1 MRRRPAVS
9 RHPPLLSERSSARC
23 ARAAGAHGLAKV
35 CGIAIS
41 IAGAAIASY
50 MNGKAG
56 EDMSN
61 PTLGNVPPLL
71 PCPRP
76 HAQLTWLCAVCAQIF
91 FFLQCFF
98 GSTFFLLQKSVL
110 SRYPPL
116 QTTCWGYCMGACILV
131 LVVIP
136 QATEAADWHIST
148 GQGLA
153 VLYAIFIQSVRTSR
167 AIH

>member
-1 MRRRPAVS
+1 
-9 RHPPLLSERSSARC
+9 
-23 ARAAGAHGLAKV
+23 
-35 CGIAIS
+35 
-41 IAGAAIASY
+41 

-61 PTLGNVPPLL
+61 PTLGNVPPPL

-136 QATEAADWHIST
+136 QATEASDWHIST

-153 VLYAIFIQSVRTSR
+153 VLYAIFIQSVRTSHAHSLR
-167 AIH
+167 AQACLCPSPADGHGLSPRRSATRCTPGPTRTPARPSS